1 MLYHLFEFL
10 QDEYNLAGA
19 SIFKYISFRASASVL
34 LSLLFSIVFGKRI
47 IRIISNK
54 QIKENVRKLGLKD
67 EETKEGTPT
76 MGGIIIILSI
86 LFSTLLLCNLT
97 NIYVQIML
105 LTTVWLGVIGFIDD
119 YIKVFKKNKAGLS
132 GKFKIFGQITLALI
146 VGLVIVFNDDITIKE
161 KQRVKIDDQDKT
173 IVVFSESPK
182 KSSKTTIPFF
192 KNNEFDY
199 KSLTRCIG
207 NDFENYAWVLFVLI
221 VVFIVTAVSN
231 GANMTDGLDGLATG
245 VSSIIGITLAVF
257 GYVSGN
263 IIAADYLNI
272 MYIPNSG
279 EIVIFL
285 SAFVASCVGF
295 LWHNSYPAD
304 IFMGDTG
311 SLTIGGIIAVSAIL
325 IRKELLIPIFCGV
338 FLIQNLSVII
348 QVAYFKYTKKKTGV
362 GRRVFLMSPIHH
374 HFQKKGVHEN
384 KIVLRFWIIA
394 LLFAVIS
401 ILTLKIR

>member
-146 VGLVIVFNDDITIKE
+146 VGLVIVFWANPL
-161 KQRVKIDDQDKT
+161 
-173 IVVFSESPK
+173 F
-182 KSSKTTIPFF
+182 
-192 KNNEFDY
+192 
-199 KSLTRCIG
+199 L
-207 NDFENYAWVLFVLI
+207 FE
-221 VVFIVTAVSN
+221 
-231 GANMTDGLDGLATG
+231 
-245 VSSIIGITLAVF
+245 
-257 GYVSGN
+257 
-263 IIAADYLNI
+263 
-272 MYIPNSG
+272 
-279 EIVIFL
+279 
-285 SAFVASCVGF
+285 
-295 LWHNSYPAD
+295 
-304 IFMGDTG
+304 
-311 SLTIGGIIAVSAIL
+311 
-325 IRKELLIPIFCGV
+325 
-338 FLIQNLSVII
+338 
-348 QVAYFKYTKKKTGV
+348 
-362 GRRVFLMSPIHH
+362 
-374 HFQKKGVHEN
+374 
-384 KIVLRFWIIA
+384 
-394 LLFAVIS
+394 
-401 ILTLKIR
+401 